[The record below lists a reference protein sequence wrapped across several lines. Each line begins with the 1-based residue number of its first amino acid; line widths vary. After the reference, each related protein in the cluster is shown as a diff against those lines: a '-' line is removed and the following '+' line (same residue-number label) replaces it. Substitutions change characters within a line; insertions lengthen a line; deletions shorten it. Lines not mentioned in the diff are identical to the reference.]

1 MSAAKHTPGPWSVS
15 VETRPHS
22 ETSWYVTAPDPDSR
36 GGAIEVPFHIG
47 LAGGNQRTLQSGRTE
62 ANARLIAAAPDM
74 FEALTCLLAAIEP
87 GGFSLEDLR
96 GEMAD
101 ANAAL
106 KKARGES

>member
-1 MSAAKHTPGPWSVS
+1 MSAHTPGPWSRRFINVYADERI
-15 VETRPHS
+15 V
-22 ETSWYVTAPDPDSR
+22 VTAQWPIKDGELPD
-36 GGAIEVPFHIG
+36 AKQLAEVK
-47 LAGGNQRTLQSGRTE
+47 
-62 ANARLIAAAPDM
+62 ANARLVSAAPDM